1 MNAITNKQQKELDL
15 KDSTVYAKLVPTLL
29 EEVSSQQKLLN
40 IAKQEQSKNTETLK
54 RLYKDYQDS
63 LSKEYRLQK
72 EVNKWKRVTFG
83 VCLLLISFV
92 LTGAFS

>member
-1 MNAITNKQQKELDL
+1 MNAITNKQQKDLDL

-40 IAKQEQSKNTETLK
+40 KAKQEQSKTNETLQ

-63 LSKEYRLQK
+63 LNKEYSLQK
-72 EVNKWKRVTFG
+72 EVLKWKRVTFG
-83 VCLLLISFV
+83 IALLLSSFV
-92 LTGAFS
+92 LIGAFS

>member
-1 MNAITNKQQKELDL
+1 MNAITNKQQKDLDL

-29 EEVSSQQKLLN
+29 EEVSSQQKLLYK
-40 IAKQEQSKNTETLK
+40 AKQEQSKNNETLQ

-72 EVNKWKRVTFG
+72 EVLKWKRITFAIS
-83 VCLLLISFV
+83 LLLISFV
-92 LTGAFS
+92 LIGAFS